1 MSTDQDNKTSLSDW
15 VCAVFHGG
23 PWDGKALVERID
35 EWPPSTNEGYYRRTR
50 YSSMPTWEVDA
61 HCVVR
66 AAEYEW
72 VEASHD

>member
-1 MSTDQDNKTSLSDW
+1 MDI
-15 VCAVFHGG
+15 VCDVYRGG
-23 PWDGKALVERID
+23 PWDGLSFAHKVD
-35 EWPPSTNEGYYRRTR
+35 DWPPLEVLPGIFSLGGCYRRVR
-50 YSSMPTWEVDA
+50 YASMPTWEADT